1 MNFGN
6 AVVSGYKNALN
17 FSGRSSRSEYWWF
30 ALFSALLASL
40 MAVGAVIFGFSGLTV
55 DSSDQEV
62 IDALLR
68 TFVPALAVIW
78 VVVGLPLVAAGFRR
92 LHDMGQSGIWYGLLA
107 GAQIFTTIT
116 GFISIKAHSSSGNAS
131 FDLGIG
137 FAGVAF
143 NVLQLVVFV
152 MTLMPSQQGINR
164 FGAPRDYVGDDAP
177 PPPDNF
183 RAV

>member
-40 MAVGAVIFGFSGLTV
+40 MAVGAVIFGFSGLTL

-68 TFVPALAVIW
+68 TD
-78 VVVGLPLVAAGFRR
+78 RKSTR
-92 LHDMGQSGIWYGLLA
+92 LN
-107 GAQIFTTIT
+107 
-116 GFISIKAHSSSGNAS
+116 SSH
-131 FDLGIG
+131 
-137 FAGVAF
+137 
-143 NVLQLVVFV
+143 
-152 MTLMPSQQGINR
+152 T
-164 FGAPRDYVGDDAP
+164 
-177 PPPDNF
+177 
-183 RAV
+183 